1 MRKMSE
7 NKEQDKEQDK
17 EEETEKAMSN
27 SDMPQ
32 DKLAK
37 KSIAG
42 QEDLEKNESVEDK
55 ESRHLR

>member
-1 MRKMSE
+1 MPE
-7 NKEQDKEQDK
+7 NKEQDKEQNKEVETDK
-17 EEETEKAMSN
+17 ALSN

-42 QEDLEKNESVEDK
+42 QEDLEANESAKDK

>member
-1 MRKMSE
+1 MSE

-32 DKLAK
+32 DK
-37 KSIAG
+37 
-42 QEDLEKNESVEDK
+42 
-55 ESRHLR
+55 

>member
-1 MRKMSE
+1 MSE

-17 EEETEKAMSN
+17 EEEEETEKAMSN